1 MPHSLRRRCRSRWSF
16 GSCRKSLFSPALMVA
31 LALECDRVVALAL
44 DCLKENFAEDV
55 SQGEVARLA
64 GVDRYH
70 RFASLITRGPAH
82 RSRSSS
88 SLWEARIA

>member
-1 MPHSLRRRCRSRWSF
+1 
-16 GSCRKSLFSPALMVA
+16 MVA

-70 RFASLITRGPAH
+70 RFAYLITRGPAH